1 MMKPVLNLGLLA
13 LAAAAVGAAAPAAA
27 AETRPNII
35 FMIADDLGYG
45 DLGCYGQKKIRTPN
59 LDRLAAEGMR
69 FTAHYS
75 GHNVCAPSRCVLM
88 TGKHPGHA
96 YIRDNRGGLNGA
108 EGQEPVPAGELRLP
122 LGLKAA
128 GYTLGGF
135 GKWGLGPVG
144 SSGDPLR
151 QGFDRFYGFNCQA
164 VAHNYYPTHL
174 WDNDQR
180 VELRNPKFA
189 AHQKLPAGADPNDPA
204 SYAPFRGQDYAPDLI
219 TEQALRFLREH
230 RNQPFFLYYP
240 TTVPHLALQVP
251 EDSLAEYAGKF
262 PEEPYAGGRGYLPHR
277 TPRAAY
283 AAMVTRLDREVG
295 RIMALVREL
304 DLDERTIFVFTSD
317 NGPLYN
323 RLGGT
328 DADFFDSAAGLRGR
342 KGSYYEGGFRVP
354 CIVRWKGRITPGAT
368 SDRVTGF
375 EDWLPTLLELAG
387 AANQIPTGIDGISF
401 VPTLLGRAQ
410 PPRPFLYRE
419 SPGYGGQQCVR
430 VGAWKAVRQNLN
442 PPPRQKRA
450 PAIETE
456 LYNLETDPFETNNVA
471 AQHPDV
477 LARLEKILEEQHQP
491 SKLFPIRA
499 LDGAAG
505 RDDQAAAATGE
516 SCAQPSPEE
525 MAKAAGVSLPRLPW
539 HLANIWWEFETP
551 TPNFESLEIDV
562 TIDRDVPDTYNLY
575 IAPVGLG
582 RLSGK
587 DFYGGLQSNIN
598 GWRQG
603 QDRTRVHPGK
613 GAIFSR
619 WSSDKKT
626 PIGLD
631 HVRVAGED
639 CLVESAGYEG
649 EFASVRRPLAWTR
662 GTYTYRISRD
672 QTEVCDGQTNTWFA
686 CSVKDPAGVLHPI
699 GSLRFEGGSFE
710 FWARHSAFVE
720 VYSTAKIPRSGIP
733 KVNITFGYP
742 RVNGRPPPLKRAHA
756 FYPNKTGP
764 AAPDCAW
771 AKAEG
776 DCVRV
781 EVGPI
786 FQREEARR
794 RHDLPLELPKVAV
807 AEPPTRSGS

>member
-1 MMKPVLNLGLLA
+1 
-13 LAAAAVGAAAPAAA
+13 
-27 AETRPNII
+27 
-35 FMIADDLGYG
+35 
-45 DLGCYGQKKIRTPN
+45 
-59 LDRLAAEGMR
+59 
-69 FTAHYS
+69 
-75 GHNVCAPSRCVLM
+75 
-88 TGKHPGHA
+88 
-96 YIRDNRGGLNGA
+96 
-108 EGQEPVPAGELRLP
+108 
-122 LGLKAA
+122 
-128 GYTLGGF
+128 
-135 GKWGLGPVG
+135 
-144 SSGDPLR
+144 
-151 QGFDRFYGFNCQA
+151 
-164 VAHNYYPTHL
+164 
-174 WDNDQR
+174 
-180 VELRNPKFA
+180 
-189 AHQKLPAGADPNDPA
+189 
-204 SYAPFRGQDYAPDLI
+204 
-219 TEQALRFLREH
+219 
-230 RNQPFFLYYP
+230 
-240 TTVPHLALQVP
+240 
-251 EDSLAEYAGKF
+251 
-262 PEEPYAGGRGYLPHR
+262 
-277 TPRAAY
+277 
-283 AAMVTRLDREVG
+283 
-295 RIMALVREL
+295 
-304 DLDERTIFVFTSD
+304 
-317 NGPLYN
+317 
-323 RLGGT
+323 
-328 DADFFDSAAGLRGR
+328 
-342 KGSYYEGGFRVP
+342 
-354 CIVRWKGRITPGAT
+354 
-368 SDRVTGF
+368 
-375 EDWLPTLLELAG
+375 
-387 AANQIPTGIDGISF
+387 
-401 VPTLLGRAQ
+401 
-410 PPRPFLYRE
+410 
-419 SPGYGGQQCVR
+419 
-430 VGAWKAVRQNLN
+430 
-442 PPPRQKRA
+442 
-450 PAIETE
+450 
-456 LYNLETDPFETNNVA
+456 
-471 AQHPDV
+471 
-477 LARLEKILEEQHQP
+477 
-491 SKLFPIRA
+491 
-499 LDGAAG
+499 
-505 RDDQAAAATGE
+505 
-516 SCAQPSPEE
+516 
-525 MAKAAGVSLPRLPW
+525 LPW

-603 QDRTRVHPGK
+603 QARTRVHPGK